1 MIFVYKYC
9 IIMCSI
15 GINFLHLQNIQQYL
29 DETHSHRP
37 IYPNDPGRVL
47 GDNYFVSAF
56 FLFSYNQN
64 FTN

>member
-1 MIFVYKYC
+1 
-9 IIMCSI
+9 MCSI